1 MDLKEVKKQWSLRNT
16 VVSES
21 TVDMIIKKYKLS
33 RTCAELICARCGS
46 GEEAIDSFVNRD
58 FCPERDPRLLNDM
71 DKAVIKAKKVECII
85 GLFFLLPPV
94 LGVFAF
100 VLQLFEADT
109 DFSMLRDLS
118 SNWTNDYSSE
128 GGGGM
133 SAAPIYLGLMA
144 LAGVYLIK
152 DSFYALFVT
161 DKQNEK

>member
-1 MDLKEVKKQWSLRNT
+1 
-16 VVSES
+16 
-21 TVDMIIKKYKLS
+21 
-33 RTCAELICARCGS
+33 
-46 GEEAIDSFVNRD
+46 
-58 FCPERDPRLLNDM
+58 M

-118 SNWTNDYSSE
+118 SNWTE

>member
-1 MDLKEVKKQWSLRNT
+1 
-16 VVSES
+16 
-21 TVDMIIKKYKLS
+21 
-33 RTCAELICARCGS
+33 
-46 GEEAIDSFVNRD
+46 
-58 FCPERDPRLLNDM
+58 M
-71 DKAVIKAKKVECII
+71 DKIVIKAKKVECII

-100 VLQLFEADT
+100 VLQLFNADT

-144 LAGVYLIK
+144 IAGVYLIK
-152 DSFYALFVT
+152 DSSYALFIKN
-161 DKQNEK
+161 KQEQEQEQK

>member
-1 MDLKEVKKQWSLRNT
+1 MDE
-16 VVSES
+16 
-21 TVDMIIKKYKLS
+21 
-33 RTCAELICARCGS
+33 
-46 GEEAIDSFVNRD
+46 
-58 FCPERDPRLLNDM
+58 
-71 DKAVIKAKKVECII
+71 AVIKAKKVECII

-100 VLQLFEADT
+100 VLQLFDADT

-118 SNWTNDYSSE
+118 SMRDLSSNWTYGYSSE

-161 DKQNEK
+161 D